1 MLNWQAVSII
11 LIITVVILSLI
22 IYYKSNHIGELLKKQ
37 ASEEKEYRKDISNYE
52 KELRDLRGPKIH
64 YDVAL
69 QKANQMKDEAEQK
82 IKEYDHYKNLLT
94 ERYNH
99 AMANLECEIEKQSS
113 QKATA
118 LVNEKL
124 TELDSHIKKM
134 KMHRE
139 LVAPFNKLCDLD
151 SYNKSILNGRLNNA
165 FNAQL
170 LIKEINIS
178 AEIQSAGNKYR
189 VTLDGCTCKD
199 FQYKKEPCKHMLY
212 LAYLLG
218 LLQIDQKQKSAVLDK
233 LVCTIKDLRY
243 SETQLQTNNAKIQDL
258 KVRES
263 ELRTYLEELEA
274 TIKEKQAAYP
284 RIAGL
289 IADLNTLHYEAAADH
304 LMYKKRPA
312 WKEAMRIRDLK
323 QKTRAIVKE
332 KKIVEYK
339 LAYIEKLFP
348 NINDIFDEGF
358 DEQTDFELETEE
370 STDRVRL
377 FLTPEEYSK
386 LSTAEKNQLA
396 LDRYLE
402 GRKSKWQIG
411 RDYEMYIG
419 NKLEELGYRV
429 EYTGIIEN
437 LEDMGRDL
445 IATKDKETYIMQCK
459 NWSQEKTIHEK
470 HIFQLYGTV
479 VLWKLENP
487 FFDVKGVFVTTTK
500 LSEKAKAV
508 ANELD
513 IEIRENIP
521 IGEFPRVKCNINRA
535 NGEKIYHL
543 PFDQKYD
550 NTVIK
555 KERGE
560 RYAFTVK
567 EAETLGFRRAWKHF
581 N

>member
-37 ASEEKEYRKDISNYE
+37 ASEEKEYRKDLANYLTE
-52 KELRDLRGPKIH
+52 LHELRNFKITYDIDLK
-64 YDVAL
+64 
-69 QKANQMKDEAEQK
+69 KAQQTKDEAEQK
-82 IKEYDHYKNLLT
+82 IKEYDHYKNALT

-124 TELDSHIKKM
+124 TELDSHINKM

-139 LVAPFNKLCDLD
+139 LVTPFNKLCDLD

-165 FNAQL
+165 FNAEL

-178 AEIQSAGNKYR
+178 AEIQSAENEYH
-189 VTLDGCTCKD
+189 VTLTGCTCKD
-199 FQYKKEPCKHMLY
+199 FQCRKEPCKHMLY

-218 LLQIDQKQKSAVLDK
+218 LLQIDQKQSMAATK
-233 LVCTIKDLRY
+233 LISTLKYLRDN
-243 SETQLQTNNAKIQDL
+243 ETQIQIN
-258 KVRES
+258 KERIK
-263 ELRTYLEELEA
+263 ELRSKATNLQSFINELDQI
-274 TIKEKQAAYP
+274 IKEKQAAYP

-289 IADLNTLHYEAAADH
+289 IADHETLHYATTATLLLHKKNPAPKAADEV
-304 LMYKKRPA
+304 KKARA
-312 WKEAMRIRDLK
+312 EIREIK
-323 QKTRAIVKE
+323 KE
-332 KKIVEYK
+332 KKIAEYK

-358 DEQTDFELETEE
+358 DEQTDFKLETEE

-419 NKLEELGYRV
+419 NKLEELGYHV

-445 IATKDKETYIMQCK
+445 IATKEKETYIMQCK

-521 IGEFPRVKCNINRA
+521 LSEFPRIKCNINRA

-543 PFDQKYD
+543 PFDQQYD
-550 NTVIK
+550 KAVIE
-555 KERGE
+555 KEKGE
-560 RYAFTVK
+560 CYAFTVE
-567 EAETLGFRRAWKHF
+567 EAETLGFRRAGKYF